1 MYRIYI
7 FLLDELPKINYYK
20 VIKSITWNKEG
31 RRMSNDLMRKQSKN
45 ILNAINNFVSNTGLN
60 DVKTTFDSKTGI
72 ASVIGNKDGFQ
83 YTTTL
88 TKHMNGVVQTT
99 TQFATNLGKEALISQ
114 IKALRKQGYKQQQ
127 IADMLKISQATVSKY
142 LRK

>member
-1 MYRIYI
+1 M
-7 FLLDELPKINYYK
+7 K
-20 VIKSITWNKEG
+20 
-31 RRMSNDLMRKQSKN
+31 KQSQN
-45 ILNAINNFVSNTGLN
+45 ILTVIDNLISDVGLN
-60 DVKTTFDSKTGI
+60 DVKTSFDSKTGI

-88 TKHMNGVVQTT
+88 TRHLHGVVQTT

-114 IKALRKQGYKQQQ
+114 IKDLRKQGYKQQQ

>member
-1 MYRIYI
+1 M
-7 FLLDELPKINYYK
+7 K
-20 VIKSITWNKEG
+20 
-31 RRMSNDLMRKQSKN
+31 KQSQN
-45 ILNAINNFVSNTGLN
+45 ILTVIDNLISDVGLN
-60 DVKTTFDSKTGI
+60 DVKTSFDSKTGI

-88 TKHMNGVVQTT
+88 TKHLHGVVQTT

-114 IKALRKQGYKQQQ
+114 IKDLRKQGYKQQQ

>member
-1 MYRIYI
+1 M
-7 FLLDELPKINYYK
+7 K
-20 VIKSITWNKEG
+20 
-31 RRMSNDLMRKQSKN
+31 KQTQN
-45 ILNAINNFVSNTGLN
+45 ILTVIDNLISDVGLN
-60 DVKTTFDSKTGI
+60 DVKTSFDSKTGI

-88 TKHMNGVVQTT
+88 TKHLHGVVQTT

-114 IKALRKQGYKQQQ
+114 IKDLRKQGYKQQQ

>member
-1 MYRIYI
+1 M
-7 FLLDELPKINYYK
+7 LDELPGTNYYK
-20 VIKSITWNKEG
+20 VIKIITYNREG
-31 RRMSNDLMRKQSKN
+31 KRMSNDLMRKKSKN
-45 ILNAINNFVSNTGLN
+45 ILTAINSLVSDIGLN

-88 TKHMNGVVQTT
+88 TKHMNGIVQTT
-99 TQFATNLGKEALISQ
+99 TQFGTNLGKEALISQ
-114 IKALRKQGYKQQQ
+114 IKDLRKQGFKQQQ

>member
-1 MYRIYI
+1 M
-7 FLLDELPKINYYK
+7 K
-20 VIKSITWNKEG
+20 
-31 RRMSNDLMRKQSKN
+31 KQSHN
-45 ILNAINNFVSNTGLN
+45 ILTVIDNLISDVGLN
-60 DVKTTFDSKTGI
+60 DVKTSFDSKTGI

-88 TKHMNGVVQTT
+88 TKHLHGVVQTT

-114 IKALRKQGYKQQQ
+114 IKDLRKQGYKQQQ